1 MGHSGAVGQ
10 VGGGSVVTVLMAP
23 ARLLP
28 LPLLVLVAL
37 LTVLVAG
44 EPVVAAGARGPLAAI
59 CQVVAAT
66 PASAVFPEAPA
77 PTTDSAPV
85 PAAPGANLPAPV
97 FPRHRSQAPPS
108 AMMCAIHHH
117 PEPSEGIHATS
128 YHPHHRH
135 PGGLPHL

>member
-1 MGHSGAVGQ
+1 MGHSGLVGQ

-44 EPVVAAGARGPLAAI
+44 EPAVAAGTRGPLVTTS
-59 CQVVAAT
+59 QVAVAA
-66 PASAVFPEAPA
+66 ARVVRSAVPLPPA
-77 PTTDSAPV
+77 VAV
-85 PAAPGANLPAPV
+85 PSPAVPGAAPPAPV

-117 PEPSEGIHATS
+117 PDPSEGIHATS
-128 YHPHHRH
+128 SHPHHRH

>member
-1 MGHSGAVGQ
+1 MGHPGSVGQ

-44 EPVVAAGARGPLAAI
+44 EPVVAAARGPLATT
-59 CQVVAAT
+59 CQVVAVAAARVVR
-66 PASAVFPEAPA
+66 PAAPLPLAVA
-77 PTTDSAPV
+77 APV
-85 PAAPGANLPAPV
+85 PDASAATPSAPV

-117 PEPSEGIHATS
+117 PEPSEGSHATS

>member
-1 MGHSGAVGQ
+1 MGHPGLVGQ
-10 VGGGSVVTVLMAP
+10 VGGGSVVTVLMVP

-44 EPVVAAGARGPLAAI
+44 EPAVAVGARGASAI
-59 CQVVAAT
+59 TCQVVAVAAAPVARPAAQLPLAVELPSPALPVAT
-66 PASAVFPEAPA
+66 P
-77 PTTDSAPV
+77 
-85 PAAPGANLPAPV
+85 PAPV

-128 YHPHHRH
+128 HHPHHRH